1 MGSDDYIARL
11 PWLLVHGELIWEMIL
26 LVFAAAGLR
35 YGLRWRTRMI
45 LGAAGGATLG
55 VASMWV
61 VGVMAAPRRSLET
74 AAL

>member
-11 PWLLVHGELIWEMIL
+11 PWLLVQGALIWKLIL
-26 LVFAAAGLR
+26 LVFVVVGLR

-45 LGAAGGATLG
+45 LKR
-55 VASMWV
+55 
-61 VGVMAAPRRSLET
+61 APCRSLET